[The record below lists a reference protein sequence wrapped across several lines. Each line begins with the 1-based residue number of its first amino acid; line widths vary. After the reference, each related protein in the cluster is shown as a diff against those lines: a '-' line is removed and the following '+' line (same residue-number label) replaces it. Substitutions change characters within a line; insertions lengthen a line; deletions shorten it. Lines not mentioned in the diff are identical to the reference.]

1 MDARFM
7 ALHSALHHLGVD
19 SGNGLAVQKAV
30 YLAQAA
36 GAPLGYRF
44 AWYARGPHSGALSG
58 NIYLMEMALAEHEGK
73 PTRELIEPV
82 RKLIEGLRPCL
93 KVPGDVDLDGDDW
106 LELLASYH
114 YLIAVSEYRP
124 EAARR
129 HLRERKPDL
138 AAHLP
143 EAERELERVGL
154 A

>member
-1 MDARFM
+1 M
-7 ALHSALHHLGVD
+7 
-19 SGNGLAVQKAV
+19 
-30 YLAQAA
+30 
-36 GAPLGYRF
+36 
-44 AWYARGPHSGALSG
+44 
-58 NIYLMEMALAEHEGK
+58 
-73 PTRELIEPV
+73 
-82 RKLIEGLRPCL
+82 IEGIRPCL
-93 KVPGDVDLDGDDW
+93 KVPTDVDLDVDGW

-138 AAHLP
+138 AVYLP